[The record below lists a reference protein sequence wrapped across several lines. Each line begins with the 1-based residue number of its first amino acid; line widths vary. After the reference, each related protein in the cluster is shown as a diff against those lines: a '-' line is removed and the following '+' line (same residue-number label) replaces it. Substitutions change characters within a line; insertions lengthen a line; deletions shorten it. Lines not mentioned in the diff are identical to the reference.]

1 MSRVNQVVANTNT
14 IVKKIVVGTPIK
26 SVTPTGLPGVVATH
40 GQILVYDSDLQK
52 FVGQSVLSQVSPLI
66 DSAYINARV
75 DPNLVPE
82 VQVDSNLISTLVD
95 SAYIA
100 LRTPAPGIDSAAV
113 QSIIDSAYIQARQI
127 DLQRDSS
134 FVTGIIDS
142 AYILQRSPAPT
153 IDSAAVQLII
163 DSSYILARSP
173 APVVDSA
180 VVQSIIDSA
189 YINARTDATVDS
201 AGVIALVDSAY
212 VLARSPAPT
221 IDSAGVLNI
230 VDSAHIKTE
239 IPVLDHLYVNDS
251 NTGILVTKNLV
262 PATSNLSLGSIRR
275 PWKDLYISA
284 NSLIIGG
291 VKISADSGSLQ
302 VNQVVTDSQGEVV
315 EDAPPV
321 AASFSVSDSDI
332 QAIEDF
338 VYTSDDNTFTL
349 SRTGQ
354 DDLTA
359 TITSLTDPTIN
370 GSLKG
375 PAEFVIDPVPHG
387 DAGGRVT
394 IKGRLFVEGD
404 ELITNASTFNM
415 PNAKTIAL
423 GGNLDSDI
431 DANAA
436 GITVGGADTYLRY
449 QYVGDR
455 WVTNKAFQAE
465 KLYGKYVGF
474 DSDLGN
480 LTLDNIPEGDTN
492 VYFTNARADARINTV
507 VDDAYVQARQLIPGI
522 DSDAVLA
529 LVAGVVDSQYSN
541 TLAELLDDLDSAR
554 TLIRGVVDSDY
565 VFARYAAIGGLTSSV
580 SVEPS
585 SFQYVFQPSS
595 STIVIQDSDRSGN
608 TLAFSPTNVDV
619 HVNGLKLT
627 KGIDYSTDNGS
638 IIFLTTAVDSGDV
651 VVVDASKRQAI
662 NFKNA
667 LVDSS
672 EVIPTTAAASFD
684 IFNKTSFR
692 FVKYTVTAEVT
703 VGVTAKYQASEL
715 LVTHNDTEAFFT
727 EYGVVQAQDSS
738 LGEIDVAVVG
748 SNVRVKFDPTYANT
762 TVKFSK
768 VSL

>member
-1 MSRVNQVVANTNT
+1 MSRVNQIVSNTNT

-26 SVTPTGLPGVVATH
+26 RVAGTLNNIRSTGADD
-40 GQILVYDSDLQK
+40 GQILVFDSATQTWRPEYFSDTFANIRAAVDKVLDSDEIRT
-52 FVGQSVLSQVSPLI
+52 VI
-66 DSAYINARV
+66 DSSYISSRV
-75 DPNLVPE
+75 NPNSI
-82 VQVDSNLISTLVD
+82 QVV
-95 SAYIA
+95 
-100 LRTPAPGIDSAAV
+100 IDSAAV
-113 QSIIDSAYIQARQI
+113 SRIVDSAYV
-127 DLQRDSS
+127 L
-134 FVTGIIDS
+134 
-142 AYILQRSPAPT
+142 LRSPSGV
-153 IDSAAVQLII
+153 DSAAVTSII
-163 DSSYILARSP
+163 DSSYIQAR
-173 APVVDSA
+173 AITDS
-180 VVQSIIDSA
+180 SDI
-189 YINARTDATVDS
+189 T
-201 AGVIALVDSAY
+201 GLF
-212 VLARSPAPT
+212 
-221 IDSAGVLNI
+221 
-230 VDSAHIKTE
+230 
-239 IPVLDHLYVNDS
+239 PVLDDLYINDS
-251 NTGILVTKNLV
+251 NNRVLVKKSFA
-262 PATSNLSLGSIRR
+262 PATSNLTLGSIKK
-275 PWKDLYISA
+275 PWKDLYLSA
-284 NSLIIGG
+284 NSLVIGG
-291 VKISADSGSLQ
+291 VRISDVDGALA
-302 VNQVVTDSQGEVV
+302 VNQVTVDSEGEEVP
-315 EDAPPV
+315 DAPPV

-338 VYTSDDNTFTL
+338 GYTSDDNTFTL

-354 DDLTA
+354 DDLSA

-375 PAEFVIDPVPHG
+375 PAEFVIDPIPHG

-404 ELITNASTFNM
+404 EFITNAATFSM

-455 WVTNKAFQAE
+455 WVTNKPFQAE

-480 LTLDNIPEGDTN
+480 LTLDNIPEGATN

-522 DSDAVLA
+522 DSDAVLT

-541 TLAELLDDLDSAR
+541 TLAELLNDLDSAR

-565 VFARYAAIGGLTSSV
+565 VFARYAAVGGLTSSV
-580 SVEPS
+580 SIEPS
-585 SFQYVFQPSS
+585 SFQYVFAPSS

-608 TLAFSPTNVDV
+608 TLSFSPTNVDV

-627 KGIDYSTDNGS
+627 KGIDYSTDDGS
-638 IIFLTTAVDSGDV
+638 IIFLTTAVDSGDT

-672 EVIPTTAAASFD
+672 EVIPTTTAASFD
-684 IFNKTSFR
+684 IFDKTSFR

-703 VGVTAKYQASEL
+703 VGATEKYQASEL
-715 LVTHNDTEAFFT
+715 LVTHNNTEAFFT

-738 LGEIDVAVVG
+738 LGEIDVTVVG
-748 SNVRVKFDPTYANT
+748 SNVKVKFDPTYANT

>member
-1 MSRVNQVVANTNT
+1 MSRVNQIVSNTNT

-26 SVTPTGLPGVVATH
+26 RVSGTLNNIRSTGAEDGQLLLFDSAT
-40 GQILVYDSDLQK
+40 QTWQPEYFSDRFSNIRAGADKAL
-52 FVGQSVLSQVSPLI
+52 LI
-66 DSAYINARV
+66 DSAWISERV
-75 DPNLVPE
+75 NPNLIPNLVI
-82 VQVDSNLISTLVD
+82 DSATITRIVD
-95 SAYIA
+95 SAYVL
-100 LRTPAPGIDSAAV
+100 LRSPSGVDSAAV
-113 QSIIDSAYIQARQI
+113 TSIIDSAYIQARAITDSSDITGLFPVLGSMSLSESSGDTIVVSKSIIPDGTGGISLGTLDRPFTDLFVGPNSVVIGSLRLSDSGGTLLIEQI
-127 DLQRDSS
+127 DS
-134 FVTGIIDS
+134 TG
-142 AYILQRSPAPT
+142 ATLPT
-153 IDSAAVQLII
+153 
-163 DSSYILARSP
+163 
-173 APVVDSA
+173 
-180 VVQSIIDSA
+180 
-189 YINARTDATVDS
+189 
-201 AGVIALVDSAY
+201 
-212 VLARSPAPT
+212 
-221 IDSAGVLNI
+221 
-230 VDSAHIKTE
+230 
-239 IPVLDHLYVNDS
+239 
-251 NTGILVTKNLV
+251 
-262 PATSNLSLGSIRR
+262 
-275 PWKDLYISA
+275 
-284 NSLIIGG
+284 
-291 VKISADSGSLQ
+291 
-302 VNQVVTDSQGEVV
+302 
-315 EDAPPV
+315 
-321 AASFSVSDSDI
+321 AASYQLSDSDI
-332 QAIEDF
+332 QSISTFDYSADN
-338 VYTSDDNTFTL
+338 NTFTIT
-349 SRTGQ
+349 RTGEA
-354 DDLTA
+354 DLTA
-359 TITSLTDPTIN
+359 TINAVNDLTVN
-370 GSLKG
+370 GTLKG
-375 PAEFVIDPVPHG
+375 PSEFVIDPIPHG

-404 ELITNASTFNM
+404 EFTTNATTFNM

-423 GGNLDSDI
+423 GGNLDSDV

-455 WVTNKAFQAE
+455 WVTNKGFQAE

-474 DSDLGN
+474 ESDLGSLN
-480 LTLDNIPEGDTN
+480 TDNIPEGSTN
-492 VYFTNARADARINTV
+492 LYFTNSRADTRINTV

-580 SVEPS
+580 SIEPS
-585 SFQYVFQPSS
+585 SFQYVFEPSS
-595 STIVIQDSDRSGN
+595 STIVLQDSDRSGN

-627 KGIDYSTDNGS
+627 KGIDYSTDDGS

>member
-349 SRTGQ
+349 SRTVVSCKV
-354 DDLTA
+354 LCSSSRNFCA
-359 TITSLTDPTIN
+359 FLSISAITPALLSVTCSFANLLSNMALSFLASL
-370 GSLKG
+370 
-375 PAEFVIDPVPHG
+375 
-387 DAGGRVT
+387 
-394 IKGRLFVEGD
+394 
-404 ELITNASTFNM
+404 
-415 PNAKTIAL
+415 
-423 GGNLDSDI
+423 
-431 DANAA
+431 ANA
-436 GITVGGADTYLRY
+436 L
-449 QYVGDR
+449 
-455 WVTNKAFQAE
+455 
-465 KLYGKYVGF
+465 
-474 DSDLGN
+474 
-480 LTLDNIPEGDTN
+480 
-492 VYFTNARADARINTV
+492 
-507 VDDAYVQARQLIPGI
+507 
-522 DSDAVLA
+522 
-529 LVAGVVDSQYSN
+529 
-541 TLAELLDDLDSAR
+541 EL
-554 TLIRGVVDSDY
+554 
-565 VFARYAAIGGLTSSV
+565 
-580 SVEPS
+580 
-585 SFQYVFQPSS
+585 
-595 STIVIQDSDRSGN
+595 
-608 TLAFSPTNVDV
+608 
-619 HVNGLKLT
+619 
-627 KGIDYSTDNGS
+627 
-638 IIFLTTAVDSGDV
+638 
-651 VVVDASKRQAI
+651 
-662 NFKNA
+662 
-667 LVDSS
+667 
-672 EVIPTTAAASFD
+672 
-684 IFNKTSFR
+684 
-692 FVKYTVTAEVT
+692 
-703 VGVTAKYQASEL
+703 
-715 LVTHNDTEAFFT
+715 
-727 EYGVVQAQDSS
+727 
-738 LGEIDVAVVG
+738 
-748 SNVRVKFDPTYANT
+748 
-762 TVKFSK
+762 
-768 VSL
+768 

>member
-14 IVKKIVVGTPIK
+14 IVKKIVVGTPIRRV
-26 SVTPTGLPGVVATH
+26 SPSGLAGVVATH
-40 GQILVYDSDLQK
+40 GQILVYDSDQSK
-52 FVGQSVLSQVSPLI
+52 FVAVNHLATISPLI

-82 VQVDSNLISTLVD
+82 VQVDSNLISTL
-95 SAYIA
+95 
-100 LRTPAPGIDSAAV
+100 IDSA
-113 QSIIDSAYIQARQI
+113 
-127 DLQRDSS
+127 
-134 FVTGIIDS
+134 
-142 AYILQRSPAPT
+142 
-153 IDSAAVQLII
+153 
-163 DSSYILARSP
+163 YILARSP
-173 APVVDSA
+173 APSVDSSS
-180 VVQSIIDSA
+180 VFTLIDSA
-189 YINARTDATVDS
+189 YINARVTATVDS
-201 AGVIALVDSAY
+201 AAVE
-212 VLARSPAPT
+212 
-221 IDSAGVLNI
+221 NI
-230 VDSAHIKTE
+230 VDSSYIKTQ
-239 IPVLDHLYVNDS
+239 IPVLNSISLNDS
-251 NTGILVTKNLV
+251 DRIVVTKDIVPSTNTINLGTFDNPFQDIFV
-262 PATSNLSLGSIRR
+262 SGQSLTIGNLQLSDNGDGTLSIQQIDSTGTIIDTPASYNL
-275 PWKDLYISA
+275 
-284 NSLIIGG
+284 
-291 VKISADSGSLQ
+291 
-302 VNQVVTDSQGEVV
+302 
-315 EDAPPV
+315 
-321 AASFSVSDSDI
+321 SDSDI
-332 QAIEDF
+332 QSITTF
-338 VYTSDDNTFTL
+338 GYSPDNNTL
-349 SRTGQ
+349 TISRTGEA
-354 DDLTA
+354 DLTA
-359 TITSLTDPTIN
+359 TINAVNDLTFN
-370 GSLKG
+370 GSIKG
-375 PAEFVIDPVPHG
+375 PSEFVIDPIPYG

-404 ELITNASTFNM
+404 EFITNATTFNM

-474 DSDLGN
+474 ESDLGSLN
-480 LTLDNIPEGDTN
+480 TDNIPEGSTN
-492 VYFTNARADARINTV
+492 LYFTNSRADTRINTV
-507 VDDAYVQARQLIPGI
+507 VDEAYIQARQLIPGI
-522 DSDAVLA
+522 DSDAVLT

-565 VFARYAAIGGLTSSV
+565 VFARYSAVGGLTSSV
-580 SVEPS
+580 SVLPT

-608 TLAFSPTNVDV
+608 TLSFSPTNVDV

-627 KGIDYSTDNGS
+627 KGIDYSTDDGS
-638 IIFLTTAVDSGDV
+638 IIFLTTAVDSGDT
-651 VVVDASKRQAI
+651 VVVDATRRQAI

-692 FVKYTVTAEVT
+692 FVKYTITAKVT
-703 VGVTAKYQASEL
+703 VGVTNKYQASEL

-727 EYGVVQAQDSS
+727 EYGIVQAQDSS
-738 LGEIDVAVVG
+738 LGEVDATVVG
-748 SNVRVKFDPTYANT
+748 SNVKVKFDPTYPNT
-762 TVKFSK
+762 TVEFTK